1 MKNLISKIS
10 VIFIG
15 LLVLSLV
22 QVSHAYALE
31 ATQSVDEILF
41 DKLLAESSTSRSAI
55 KPDTI
60 WESSKGNE
68 RGQNLYL
75 SVTNEMSDKPLKEAI
90 KTASREFSLPNAKT
104 GEQVFFT
111 EAEWRDIYLKGTTAS
126 ISENL
131 SLVNNSIK
139 DTYANTMIQY
149 IEDEMDNNRFLAELT
164 ADSAATEIATDM
176 LMPDFEFMEL
186 ILFGQIEASTYDN
199 ARAAVNLPPTS
210 TLAESES
217 GDTAHTSSEAAATES
232 SASTASAPKSPADQ
246 SFADDAKEFP
256 TTSSESSAILYNPTG
271 LNPLQCDSDTNIDD
285 ALDDYFG
292 DLPPKNPF
300 SDLIPPRTG
309 DGTSEPPVDSDGGR
323 PPTADDTGSFD
334 GTDDS
339 DTTAEDGFDEIAPA
353 EGHDWINEELC
364 ITDSKI
370 FCIEVRFINNG
381 QECEFGEG
389 STNNC
394 AGIGPGLAGS
404 GNSQSGYAETD
415 NCIACHAK
423 FMLENMDL
431 LLSKTLTPSKA
442 PGNLLESG
450 KCKKGFLKTKP
461 SLNIYAIKK
470 PIPAPQESDPLFQS
484 NNPFE
489 DFRREMTEGFGFGKG
504 ERADAVT
511 RHTVAF
517 SGTRNASSIFAE
529 IDDAN
534 VAREK
539 ELAFNK
545 EMALLQQDLDSYAK
559 GYGDLSMQIETTTS
573 LVSALDQMNNDINA
587 NSCEALRSKKTC
599 D

>member
-1 MKNLISKIS
+1 MKTFASKIS

-15 LLVLSLV
+15 LLVLILV
-22 QVSHAYALE
+22 QTGHAYAS
-31 ATQSVDEILF
+31 ADTVSSVDEILF
-41 DKLLAESSTSRSAI
+41 DKLLSEVSTSRNAI
-55 KPDTI
+55 KSETI
-60 WESSKGNE
+60 WSASAGSE
-68 RGQNLYL
+68 RGKNLYL
-75 SVTNEMSDKPLKEAI
+75 SITNEMSDKPLKEAI

-104 GEQVFFT
+104 GREVFFT
-111 EAEWRDIYLKGTTAS
+111 EDEWRDVYLKGNTLA
-126 ISENL
+126 ISKNL
-131 SLVNNSIK
+131 SLSNNAIK

-149 IEDEMDNNRFLAELT
+149 IEDEMDNNRFVAELT
-164 ADSAATEIATDM
+164 ADSAASEIATDM
-176 LMPDFEFMEL
+176 LMPDFEIMEL
-186 ILFGQIEASTYDN
+186 ILFGQVEMSSYDN
-199 ARAAVNLPPTS
+199 ARAAVGLPPTS
-210 TLAESES
+210 TFAESES
-217 GDTAHTSSEAAATES
+217 GDTAHTSSEGSATES
-232 SASTASAPKSPADQ
+232 STSIAATTVKSPADQ
-246 SFADDAKEFP
+246 SFADDKKEFP
-256 TTSSESSAILYNPTG
+256 TTGSESSAVLYNPTG

-285 ALDDYFG
+285 ALDDYFE
-292 DLPPKNPF
+292 DLPTDNPF
-300 SDLIPPRTG
+300 SDVIPPRAG
-309 DGTSEPPVDSDGGR
+309 DETTSEPPVDSGSGR
-323 PPTADDTGSFD
+323 PPTGDDTSSFD

-339 DTTAEDGFDEIAPA
+339 DATAEDDFDDIPPA
-353 EGHDWINEELC
+353 KEHEWNPSSLCNE
-364 ITDSKI
+364 I
-370 FCIEVRFINNG
+370 FCIEINFVNSSD
-381 QECEFGEG
+381 EEG
-389 STNNC
+389 D
-394 AGIGPGLAGS
+394 
-404 GNSQSGYAETD
+404 SGYAETD

-470 PIPAPQESDPLFQS
+470 PIPAPQESNPLFQS

-504 ERADAVT
+504 KRADAVT
-511 RHTVAF
+511 RHTAAF

-539 ELAFNK
+539 ELEFNK
-545 EMALLQQDLDSYAK
+545 EMALLQQDLNSYAK

-573 LVSALDQMNNDINA
+573 IVSALDQMNNDINA